1 MNLKN
6 KNNLLIFPT
15 FIKKCD
21 NFLNKKECKD
31 VIKELKKIPSKNHG
45 ALTLDKSTSSHSDI
59 SNVHIKLGNEF
70 NSRLSSII
78 DEYAEEYGY
87 EKLIISNSWHNI
99 QYKNSALSTHCHPN
113 SIISGVLY
121 LKVDNLSSK
130 LFFYNPN
137 PHVQFSNYM
146 KENICNFKNTIF
158 EVENGCLIMFPSWLQ
173 HGSGHQE
180 NKSNERICLSFNTK
194 LKYPI

>member
-6 KNNLLIFPT
+6 KNSLLIFPT
-15 FIKKCD
+15 LIKKCD

-31 VIKELKKIPSKNHG
+31 FIKELKKIPTKNHG
-45 ALTLDKSTSSHSDI
+45 ALTSDKSTSSHSDV
-59 SNVHIKLGNEF
+59 SNIHIKLGNEF
-70 NSRLSSII
+70 NNRLSSII

-99 QYKNSALSTHCHPN
+99 QYKNSVLSTHCHPN

-121 LKVDNLSSK
+121 LKVDSLSSK

-137 PHVQFSNYM
+137 PHVQFSNYI
-146 KENICNFKNTIF
+146 KENICNFKMILF
-158 EVENGCLIMFPSWLQ
+158 
-173 HGSGHQE
+173 
-180 NKSNERICLSFNTK
+180 K
-194 LKYPI
+194 LKENFRVFLVFLNLKTFFYLINFPLNLQILPRNLV